1 MTQCH
6 LRTPRIPEN
15 PPSSPALRAGPI
27 ASHMDRKSVI
37 ILVICGLLFLLW
49 SVMVPKLYPPPQ
61 PLPRRTNQMAA
72 ISTTNLTPPS
82 LSAATNL
89 PAAPLVAEPTQPSTP
104 EELLVT
110 TNVNARYTFTSHG
123 GGVKLV
129 ELEGY
134 PEVVSCREKQAPGA
148 QRLASLNMLAP
159 QAVLKLAGSD
169 GLDEGGR
176 FKLTSIDGGVHAE
189 KTLPNGLACI
199 KEFRP
204 ASNYLVYATVRLE
217 NRSPQTLALPRREWE
232 LGTPT
237 PMNPQD
243 NSQLVGVMWSDGSS
257 APTGDAS

>member
-27 ASHMDRKSVI
+27 ASHMDRTSVI

-49 SVMVPKLYPPPQ
+49 SVMVPKLYPPLQ

-89 PAAPLVAEPTQPSTP
+89 PATPLVAEPTQPSTP

-159 QAVLKLAGSD
+159 QAVLKLARSD
-169 GLDEGGR
+169 GLGVGR
-176 FKLTSIDGGVHAE
+176 KFQLTPIDAPGYPGKA
-189 KTLPNGLACI
+189 LAN
-199 KEFRP
+199 ESP
-204 ASNYLVYATVRLE
+204 AIPEV
-217 NRSPQTLALPRREWE
+217 
-232 LGTPT
+232 
-237 PMNPQD
+237 
-243 NSQLVGVMWSDGSS
+243 
-257 APTGDAS
+257 